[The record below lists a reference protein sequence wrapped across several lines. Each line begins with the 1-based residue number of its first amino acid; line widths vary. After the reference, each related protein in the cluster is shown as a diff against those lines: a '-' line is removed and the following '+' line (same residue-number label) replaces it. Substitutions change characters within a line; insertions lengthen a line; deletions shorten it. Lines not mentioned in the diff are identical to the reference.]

1 MRYTFDTLFRLTVD
15 LLWVMDGA
23 VVTRNSAE
31 VNRAMALKHPAAVDT
46 IERRANADSVDADPL
61 QSPLWDNDDRDQR
74 RTVLV
79 AVLNNHEDFRR
90 IANEGWYRIPQRRA
104 PDRVGADFLA
114 FYQTSAF
121 ADAGEANTIAWIAPT
136 QRYKLATRAELIP
149 EERDHP
155 RSNDYY
161 FRIELGTLQ
170 RLAHPVPAT
179 TWRRLTFIHTTLGAL
194 LRANDVKDLVLEN
207 DPYDTLWDA
216 LRKNKLR
223 PLRNRLVGDQ
233 PVDIALKAR
242 GGTLGINCRDL
253 LAMQEDRSP
262 QLPERWQLLVLSSVQ
277 IEQDLNGCLRQI
289 GAALLNLGG
298 SVLNA

>member
-1 MRYTFDTLFRLTVD
+1 
-15 LLWVMDGA
+15 
-23 VVTRNSAE
+23 
-31 VNRAMALKHPAAVDT
+31 MALKELAGAAEPESPA
-46 IERRANADSVDADPL
+46 RAPSGNVDAAAPPVW
-61 QSPLWDNDDRDQR
+61 SIDDRDYR

-79 AVLNNHEDFRR
+79 AVLNNREDFRR
-90 IANEGWYRIPQRRA
+90 IADEGWYRIPQRRA

-121 ADAGEANTIAWIAPT
+121 ADSGEANAITWIAPT
-136 QRYKLATRAELIP
+136 QRYLLATRSELIP
-149 EERDHP
+149 DERDHP
-155 RSNDYY
+155 RAAEYY
-161 FRIELGTLQ
+161 FRVDLGALQ
-170 RLAHPVPAT
+170 RLAKPVPAT
-179 TWRRLTFIHTTLGAL
+179 TWRRLTFIHTTLGTL

-207 DPYDTLWDA
+207 DPFDTLWDA

-223 PLRNRLVGDQ
+223 PLRNRLVGNQ

-242 GGTLGINCRDL
+242 GGTLAINCRDML
-253 LAMQEDRSP
+253 SMQEERP
-262 QLPERWQLLVLSSVQ
+262 THLPERWQLLVLSSVQ

>member
-1 MRYTFDTLFRLTVD
+1 MKQLA
-15 LLWVMDGA
+15 GA
-23 VVTRNSAE
+23 DATDRSAE
-31 VNRAMALKHPAAVDT
+31 KQSAGADDALNPVW
-46 IERRANADSVDADPL
+46 RY
-61 QSPLWDNDDRDQR
+61 DDRDLR

-79 AVLNNHEDFRR
+79 AVVNNRDDFRR
-90 IANEGWYRIPQRRA
+90 IADEGWYRIPQRRA

-121 ADAGEANTIAWIAPT
+121 ADSGEANTITWLAST
-136 QRYKLATRAELIP
+136 ERYRLATRSELIP
-149 EERDHP
+149 DERDHP
-155 RSNDYY
+155 RAADYY
-161 FRIELGTLQ
+161 YRVDLGALQ
-170 RLAHPVPAT
+170 RLPKPVQAA
-179 TWRRLTFIHTTLGAL
+179 TWRRLAFVHTTLGTL
-194 LRANDVKDLVLEN
+194 LRAQDVKDLVLEN
-207 DPYDTLWDA
+207 DPFDTLWDA

-223 PLRNRLVGDQ
+223 PLRNRLVGNR

-253 LAMQEDRSP
+253 LSMQEERPP

-298 SVLNA
+298 SVLNS